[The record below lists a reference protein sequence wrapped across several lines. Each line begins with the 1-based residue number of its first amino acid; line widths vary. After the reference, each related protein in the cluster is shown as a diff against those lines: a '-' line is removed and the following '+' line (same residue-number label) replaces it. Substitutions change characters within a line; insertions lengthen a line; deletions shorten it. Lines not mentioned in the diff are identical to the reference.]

1 MKEKSKGDVKGFRTL
16 FPKTFIKYKEVER
29 IISEI
34 AQRFS
39 YFPIETPAIE
49 YADVLLAKGGLSP
62 EQTKE
67 IFLFDDYGGRKVGL
81 RFDLT
86 TPIARVIGNRYHE
99 FKPKMPLRWYYFT
112 KMWRYEQPQKG
123 RYREFWQFGLE
134 LINAN
139 SEFADAE
146 TIIIAD
152 RILKEFKLNNVVIF
166 VSHRDILLELAKAND
181 AKDPIEVVRII
192 DKKDK
197 VSKEKIIEMLK
208 PLVKDVNLFSEL
220 LDVKPNTFENLNEIF
235 EKISINEKIKEAI
248 KYLER
253 VMRILNENK
262 VNALI
267 DLTLARGFDYYTG
280 IIYEAN
286 VFKDGKKIGGSLLG
300 GGRYD
305 GLIELFG
312 GEKTPSVG
320 FAIGID
326 RLINE
331 LDARNWDWPKAKPKY
346 HIIVDLNNLELS
358 KEAMKLAE
366 KLRKRFSVSV
376 CINKYDSWK
385 KLLKKE
391 LKYAANNEIE
401 YAIIVDDNI
410 KDGKVIVKDMK
421 TGNQELKDVDAFLR
435 D

>member
-16 FPKTFIKYKEVER
+16 FPETFIKYKEVER

-152 RILKEFKLNNVVIF
+152 RILKEFKLNDVIIF

-220 LDVKPNTFENLNEIF
+220 LDVKPNTFENLKEIF
-235 EKISINEKIKEAI
+235 EKISINEKIKDAI
-248 KYLER
+248 SYLER

-286 VFKDGKKIGGSLLG
+286 VFKDEKKIGGSLLG

-366 KLRKRFSVSV
+366 NLRERFSVSV

-401 YAIIVDDNI
+401 YVIIVDDNI

-421 TGNQELKDVDAFLR
+421 TGKQELKDVDAFLR